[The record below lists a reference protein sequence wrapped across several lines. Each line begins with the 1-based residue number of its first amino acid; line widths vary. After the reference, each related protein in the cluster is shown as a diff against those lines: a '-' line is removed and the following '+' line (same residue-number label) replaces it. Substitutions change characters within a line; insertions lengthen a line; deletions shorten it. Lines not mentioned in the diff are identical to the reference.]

1 VQHLTEVPTADDPG
15 LDTYARSV
23 AEHTAEGVEQDIDWL
38 DRLIGAERAASD
50 ASVLPNRRKSR
61 RSA

>member
-1 VQHLTEVPTADDPG
+1 VRHLTEVPSGDDPE

-38 DRLIGAERAASD
+38 DRLIEAERAPADVS
-50 ASVLPNRRKSR
+50 ATPGRRASR
-61 RSA
+61 RPA